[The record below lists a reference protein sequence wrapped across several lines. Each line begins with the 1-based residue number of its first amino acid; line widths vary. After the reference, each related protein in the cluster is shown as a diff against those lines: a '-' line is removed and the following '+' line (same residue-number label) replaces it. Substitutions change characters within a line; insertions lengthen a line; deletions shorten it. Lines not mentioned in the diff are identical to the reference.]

1 MLDPERPQR
10 ARRKYLE
17 GLPVEQRSARI
28 VRLIVEI
35 VSQGL
40 EAGLEVPLG
49 EHAAHLQAQAQARQ
63 ARRWRQA
70 LHHRFCRRHE
80 KQRFLG
86 FCDPPQHG
94 GSAPRELV
102 RWLQLIERQGVQSRK
117 YQDLAGRV
125 ERVNDAAQPLRPVLV
140 LGEKDETAA
149 SGLLP
154 LCKQM
159 ESHHAEGRRR
169 RDRGALRSF
178 ALLRRLLGHP
188 RLFGKPHLNP
198 FLVLTRRQLNAGRL
212 IPNRQLAAMHMGFA
226 PRTHP
231 SWATSGKAV
240 AIPAVSPLIA
250 RHVGTGSV
258 PTREMRPVLSMRESM
273 RSRRSTRGR
282 HEKAPALGATLGRSF
297 KMKRLSNDA
306 FIAAV
311 SPRACE
317 LVHTLRQTTSVRR
330 P

>member
-1 MLDPERPQR
+1 M
-10 ARRKYLE
+10 
-17 GLPVEQRSARI
+17 
-28 VRLIVEI
+28 
-35 VSQGL
+35 
-40 EAGLEVPLG
+40 
-49 EHAAHLQAQAQARQ
+49 
-63 ARRWRQA
+63 
-70 LHHRFCRRHE
+70 
-80 KQRFLG
+80 
-86 FCDPPQHG
+86 
-94 GSAPRELV
+94 
-102 RWLQLIERQGVQSRK
+102 
-117 YQDLAGRV
+117 
-125 ERVNDAAQPLRPVLV
+125 
-140 LGEKDETAA
+140 
-149 SGLLP
+149 
-154 LCKQM
+154 
-159 ESHHAEGRRR
+159 
-169 RDRGALRSF
+169 
-178 ALLRRLLGHP
+178 
-188 RLFGKPHLNP
+188 NP

-231 SWATSGKAV
+231 SWVTSGKAV

-273 RSRRSTRGR
+273 RSSRSTRGR